1 MATTTIGTH
10 AHGRTH
16 VPNVPPRSLNLD
28 PVLPVL
34 GRMLDIDF
42 IRPIKMAIDCLD
54 SGPLLN
60 VCIASLKSIPHA
72 MYGDNRVVRE
82 FDNAVSCRL
91 RYLET
96 ACMSTASLV
105 YNVAFGLVFSVAS
118 LVTLGQVNVVL
129 DQMRKHWTHTALATG
144 ALGISVI
151 GTLSP
156 DLGIKAN
163 VAGLFAVGFA
173 VLQWMQGDVIT
184 KLSSAYQRHNH
195 ALKDAVVQGLQ
206 GDRAFF
212 HREFDAFFNHL
223 DTHLNDQV
231 HTLTDLMHVAQG
243 AGEHLPNVVP
253 VATADG
259 VMHHLEQVLSHWR
272 SSSEHTSG
280 APTAVSTT
288 V

>member
-1 MATTTIGTH
+1 M
-10 AHGRTH
+10 
-16 VPNVPPRSLNLD
+16 NLE
-28 PVLPVL
+28 PILPVI
-34 GRMLDIDF
+34 GRILADIDF
-42 IRPIKMAIDCLD
+42 IRPIKLAVDCID
-54 SGPLLN
+54 SGPLIN

-72 MYGDNRVVRE
+72 MYGDNRVVQE

-105 YNVAFGLVFSVAS
+105 YNVAFGLVFTAAS
-118 LVTLGQVNVVL
+118 LVTLGQVNMVL
-129 DQMRKHWTHTALATG
+129 DQMRKHWTHTALAAG
-144 ALGISVI
+144 AVGISII
-151 GTLSP
+151 GTISP

-163 VAGLFAVGFA
+163 GAGLFAVGFA
-173 VLQWMQGDVIT
+173 ILQWMQGDVIT

-195 ALKDAVVQGLQ
+195 ALKEAVVQGLQ

-231 HTLTDLMHVAQG
+231 HTLSDLMHVAQG
-243 AGEHLPNVVP
+243 AREHLPNVLP
-253 VATADG
+253 AATTEG

-272 SSSEHTSG
+272 SSGQSTTE
-280 APTAVSTT
+280 VSTT
-288 V
+288 ASTAV